1 MRCRSTIGRKSQR
14 GNWTTASPR
23 MRAVARTRAPVSMHV
38 DPSCAKLFMNRTT
51 NICLVVYIRTSYKKL
66 VSQIRC
72 LPVLPHRLRNEVAM
86 PGHSLF
92 TSPVAGL
99 SRGRFAFG
107 LFMLFLVTVLV
118 FLASE
123 VLPGD
128 AARVVLGGGAKEK
141 SLAALR
147 EQLPL
152 TAPVLVRYGRWL
164 IDLSTGSLGVSLVNG
179 QRVSDLIAPRIINS
193 AVLLG
198 LAGVIGIPLAIGAGI
213 LAALKRGRRLDDI
226 MSVVTLG
233 LAGLPEIVLGI
244 GLILLFATL
253 VVQWLPPVS
262 MVAPGASVLSRPEIL
277 VLPVA
282 TLILVIFPYIFRMTR
297 ATMIDVLDS
306 EYMEMAALKGVP
318 RWRLVLVHA
327 LPNAISP
334 TIQVTALT
342 FAYLAG
348 GTVMIEYVFAYAG
361 LGQGLMN
368 AIEARDI
375 PVIQAIVLMLAAFY
389 VLLNVAA
396 DVASILVTPRL
407 REGVAWQVP

>member
-1 MRCRSTIGRKSQR
+1 
-14 GNWTTASPR
+14 
-23 MRAVARTRAPVSMHV
+23 
-38 DPSCAKLFMNRTT
+38 
-51 NICLVVYIRTSYKKL
+51 
-66 VSQIRC
+66 
-72 LPVLPHRLRNEVAM
+72 M

-92 TSPVAGL
+92 TSPVARL
-99 SRGRFAFG
+99 IRRRLALG
-107 LFMLFLVTVLV
+107 LFTLFLVTVLV
-118 FLASE
+118 FLATE

-128 AARVVLGGGAKEK
+128 AARVVLGRGANEK

-147 EQLPL
+147 EQLHL
-152 TAPVLVRYGRWL
+152 NAPVLVRYGRWL

-179 QRVSDLIAPRIINS
+179 QRVSALIAPRIINS
-193 AVLLG
+193 AVPLG

-226 MSVVTLG
+226 MSVMTLV
-233 LAGLPEIVLGI
+233 LAGLPEFVVGI

-348 GTVMIEYVFAYAG
+348 GTVMIEYVFGYAG

-375 PVIQAIVLMLAAFY
+375 PVIQAIVLLLAAFY

-407 REGVAWQVP
+407 REGVAWQAT

>member
-1 MRCRSTIGRKSQR
+1 
-14 GNWTTASPR
+14 
-23 MRAVARTRAPVSMHV
+23 
-38 DPSCAKLFMNRTT
+38 
-51 NICLVVYIRTSYKKL
+51 
-66 VSQIRC
+66 
-72 LPVLPHRLRNEVAM
+72 M
-86 PGHSLF
+86 PGHSLL

-99 SRGRFAFG
+99 IRRRLALG
-107 LFMLFLVTVLV
+107 LFTLFLVTVLV
-118 FLASE
+118 FLATE

-128 AARVVLGGGAKEK
+128 AARVILGRGANAKT
-141 SLAALR
+141 LAALR
-147 EQLPL
+147 EQLHL
-152 TAPVLVRYGRWL
+152 NAPVPVRYGHWL

-179 QRVSDLIAPRIINS
+179 QRVSTLIAPRIVNS

-198 LAGVIGIPLAIGAGI
+198 LAGVIGIPLATAAGI
-213 LAALKRGRRLDDI
+213 LAALKRGRRLDGI
-226 MSVVTLG
+226 MSVVTLI
-233 LAGLPEIVLGI
+233 LAGLPEFVVGI

-262 MVAPGASVLSRPEIL
+262 LVTPGASVLSRPVIL
-277 VLPVA
+277 VLPVV

-348 GTVMIEYVFAYAG
+348 GTVMIEYVFGYAG

-375 PVIQAIVLMLAAFY
+375 PVIQAIVLLLAAFY
-389 VLLNVAA
+389 VLLNVTA

-407 REGVAWQVP
+407 REGVAWQAT